1 MIRLFFPRP
10 TILCLRILCVS
21 ALAALP
27 LFPALAAKEAISREQ
42 AEALVSG
49 LKYQQGE
56 IALQNGLATVRVPD
70 GFRFLN
76 GSDAQTVLV
85 KLWGNPPSSDPV
97 GMLMPAEVS
106 PLTAESWAV
115 VLTYEPDGYISDKD
129 AEKINYAELLAQ
141 MQKDM
146 VSANEERQKGGYEP
160 IHLIGWAKAPR
171 YDSQTHKLYW
181 AKELKF
187 GSQPENTLNYNIRM
201 LGRGG
206 VLVLNGI
213 AAMSQLPDIEQATPK
228 ILGAIDFNPGH
239 RYADFN
245 PKSDKIASYGLAA
258 LVAGGAAATAVKL
271 GLFKGLWLAILA
283 AKKFIIIGV
292 VAIVASFRKLFKRKE
307 TTT

>member
-56 IALQNGLATVRVPD
+56 IALQNGLATLRVPD

-129 AEKINYAELLAQ
+129 AEKINYTELLAQ

-160 IHLIGWAKAPR
+160 IHLVGWAKAPR